1 MTTPAGK
8 TVTLVAAVAE
18 NGVIGLG
25 GKIPWHLPEDFAH
38 FKRTTVGHTLVLGRT
53 THEGIGKPL
62 PDRTTI
68 VLTRDPEWSA
78 EGVLVA
84 RDFTQAMEIADT
96 LPGELMVGGGA
107 AVYEAALPYAD
118 VQLISEVHQS
128 PEGDTF
134 YPAFDRDRWRETE
147 RVVREGFDIVRL
159 ERVFACGG
167 GLQG

>member
-1 MTTPAGK
+1 MTPGGK

-38 FKRTTVGHTLVLGRT
+38 FKRTTVGHTLILGRT

-68 VLTRDPEWSA
+68 VLTSDPDWSA

-84 RDFTQAMEIADT
+84 GSVTDALALADG
-96 LPGELMVGGGA
+96 LPGEVMVGGGA
-107 AVYEAALPYAD
+107 GVYAAAMPWAD
-118 VQLISEVHQS
+118 VQVISEVPVS
-128 PEGDTF
+128 PEGDTW
-134 YPAFDRDRWRETE
+134 YPAFDRDQWVEEKREPHD
-147 RVVREGFDIVRL
+147 GFEIVWLR
-159 ERVFACGG
+159 RSA
-167 GLQG
+167 